1 MLLRFCAP
9 RYGLWLE
16 EGKSDRSYFCW
27 IQLDV
32 AAKPLAAECMVIWF
46 TVFAVFSQAA

>member
-1 MLLRFCAP
+1 MLLRFA
-9 RYGLWLE
+9 RVMVSGWKRQERQL
-16 EGKSDRSYFCW
+16 FCW

-46 TVFAVFSQAA
+46 AAFAVFSQAA